1 MTSKDPEI
9 QDIYDQ
15 IKEYKTTQPYKCTC
29 GLKRCEHCNDLS
41 KMIKTNLP
49 TAYELEMLIKRLTG
63 VTYGF
68 ESRPMKWDEPFV
80 PSNNTKQINYSD
92 SIYHIIFIDY
102 GFVIF
107 MTRDM
112 IKKIPILKSIL
123 LDENGNDKPLRLNY
137 MDVKLNKEF
146 KGPNMYITKLE
157 PHSLVF
163 GNPPDDYQMNIDRR
177 NGNQVINFK
186 EKWFKH
192 DNLAECLLYRN
203 WFHS

>member
-9 QDIYDQ
+9 QHIYDQ
-15 IKEYKTTQPYKCTC
+15 IKDYKTTHPYKCAC
-29 GLKRCEHCNDLS
+29 VAKCNQCLDHTKLIES
-41 KMIKTNLP
+41 KLP
-49 TAYELEMLIKRLTG
+49 TACEIEELVKRLTG
-63 VTYGF
+63 VSYGF

-80 PSNNTKQINYSD
+80 PGNKSKKNIYYSD

-102 GFVIF
+102 GFVVF

-123 LDENGNDKPLRLNY
+123 LDNNGCDKSLRLKY

-146 KGPNMYITKLE
+146 KGPTMYITRLE
-157 PHSLVF
+157 PYSLVF
-163 GNPPDDYQMNIDRR
+163 SNPPDDYKMNIDRR
-177 NGNQVINFK
+177 SNNEQINFK

-192 DNLAECLLYRN
+192 DNLGECLMHRN
-203 WFHS
+203 WYA